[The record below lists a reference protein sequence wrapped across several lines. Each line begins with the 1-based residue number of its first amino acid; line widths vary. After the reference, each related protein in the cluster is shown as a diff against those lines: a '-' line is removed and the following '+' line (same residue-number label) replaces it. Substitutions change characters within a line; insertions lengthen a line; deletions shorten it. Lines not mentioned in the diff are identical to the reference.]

1 MGVYV
6 KRLMAVL
13 VLILTWGS
21 LGFARTFAPTV
32 PRFEIAPCV
41 FRLSSE
47 LAKLKK
53 RCGFVVV
60 LERHGVARGR
70 AIRVFVMVLQRGVQ
84 KSQNALIYLNGG
96 PGASSAFLG
105 TALTGE
111 LAATFTSQED
121 LILFD
126 QRGIGFSQPALNC
139 GGDMVV
145 CRELYS
151 RAGTTISAF
160 NSVENALDVGDI
172 RAQLG
177 YEKLDV
183 YGISYGTLLAQ
194 HVMRLNKNVVRS
206 VTLDAVLPVGVNAL
220 VDNIA
225 TKDQAL
231 RKVLEAC
238 ETDLRCNGVFPN
250 LYFQL
255 EQAFENVRNEPIVV
269 RIRGGERN
277 GGFDL
282 ELNEYMVYGFL
293 IASLYDTNANA
304 RIPLFIHALA
314 NKDARSLEQI
324 LSPYFA
330 IENVSIEVDAFA
342 QGMYLSVVCREMVT
356 LNPTEWA
363 TTLGFDVLPIYRELS
378 TNPSNSVVKN
388 CKDWKPGTASS
399 SDLEPVVSR
408 IPTLIFTGKFDP
420 VTPPE
425 YARGVAS
432 HLEQSQV
439 VEFIGGHGV
448 LNKNANLSCANKI
461 FQAFL
466 EQPEQKLETSCSS
479 RAIYWAGVPDDQPPA
494 SRPKVR

>member
-1 MGVYV
+1 M
-6 KRLMAVL
+6 KRAIAVL
-13 VLILTWGS
+13 VLVLIWCN
-21 LGFARTFAPTV
+21 LGFARTFPPTV
-32 PRFEIAPCV
+32 PRFETAPCV

-70 AIRVFVMVLQRGVQ
+70 AIRVFVMVLQRAAQ

-105 TALTGE
+105 TALNGE
-111 LAATFTSQED
+111 LAAAFTAKED

-139 GGDMVV
+139 GGDMVL
-145 CRELYS
+145 CRELYT
-151 RAGTTISAF
+151 RAGTEISAF

-172 RAQLG
+172 RRQLG

-194 HVMRLNKNVVRS
+194 HVMRLNESAVRS

-225 TKDQAL
+225 TKDRAL
-231 RKVLEAC
+231 RRVLEAC
-238 ETDLRCNGVFPN
+238 EADLRCVSAFPS

-255 EQAFENVRNEPIVV
+255 EQAFENVRNEPVV
-269 RIRGGERN
+269 VSIRGGERN

-282 ELNEYMVYGFL
+282 KLNEYMVYGFL
-293 IASLYDTNANA
+293 IASLYETNANP

-314 NKDARSLEQI
+314 IQDSKGLEQI
-324 LSPYFA
+324 LNPYFA

-342 QGMYLSVVCREMVT
+342 QGMYLSVVCREMVN

-378 TNPSNSVVKN
+378 TKPSSGVVES
-388 CKDWKPGTASS
+388 CKDWKPGVASAA
-399 SDLEPVVSR
+399 DLEPVVSR
-408 IPTLIFTGKFDP
+408 IPTLILTGKFDP

-425 YARGVAS
+425 YARAVAS
-432 HLEQSQV
+432 HLELSQV
-439 VEFIGGHGV
+439 VEFTGGHGV
-448 LNKNANLSCANKI
+448 MNKNANLGCANKI

-466 EQPEQKLETSCSS
+466 EQPKTKLDTSCSS
-479 RAIYWAGVPDDQPPA
+479 RAVYWAGVPDDQPPA
-494 SRPKVR
+494 SRPNVR

>member
-1 MGVYV
+1 M

-13 VLILTWGS
+13 VLFLAWGNC
-21 LGFARTFAPTV
+21 GFARTFPPTV
-32 PRFEIAPCV
+32 PRFETAPCV
-41 FRLSSE
+41 FRLSTE

-70 AIRVFVMVLQRGVQ
+70 AIRLFAMVLQRAAQ

-111 LAATFTSQED
+111 LAATFTSRED

-139 GGDMVV
+139 GGDMVL
-145 CRELYS
+145 CRELYT
-151 RAGTTISAF
+151 RAGFEISAF

-194 HVMRLNKNVVRS
+194 HVMRLDENVVRS

-225 TKDQAL
+225 TKDRAL

-238 ETDLRCNGVFPN
+238 ASDARCNQAFPS

-255 EQAFENVRNEPIVV
+255 ERAFEVVRNELLEVA
-269 RIRGGERN
+269 IRGGERN

-282 ELNEYMVYGFL
+282 QLDEYMVYNFL
-293 IASLYDTNANA
+293 ISFLYETDANA
-304 RIPLFIHALA
+304 RIPFLIHAIA
-314 NKDARSLEQI
+314 NKDSRSLEQI
-324 LSPYFA
+324 LSPYFG
-330 IENVSIEVDAFA
+330 IPGGSSEVNSFA
-342 QGMYLSVVCREMVT
+342 QGMFFTVVCREMVN
-356 LNPTEWA
+356 LNSAEWA

-378 TNPSNSVVKN
+378 IKPSSGVVKN
-388 CKDWKPGTASS
+388 CQDWKPGVASAA
-399 SDLEPVVSR
+399 DLEPVNSK
-408 IPTLIFTGKFDP
+408 IPTLMFTGKFDP

-425 YARGVAS
+425 YARTVAS
-432 HLEQSQV
+432 HLERAQV
-439 VEFIGGHGV
+439 VEFVGGHGA
-448 LNKNANLSCANKI
+448 LIPGANLSCGAQL

-466 EQPEQKLETSCSS
+466 ERPELKLDTTCSR
-479 RAIYWAGVPDDQPPA
+479 RAMYWAGVPDDQPPA
-494 SRPKVR
+494 SRPNVR